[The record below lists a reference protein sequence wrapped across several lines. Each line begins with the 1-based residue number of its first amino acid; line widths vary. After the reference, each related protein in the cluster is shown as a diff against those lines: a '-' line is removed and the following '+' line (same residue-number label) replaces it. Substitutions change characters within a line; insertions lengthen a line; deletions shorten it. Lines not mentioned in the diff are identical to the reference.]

1 MCLMMDVT
9 VVGIQDEKLYDSDV
23 LVCEQFPN
31 RDTVAGLS
39 NTYHLS
45 NNKEFGGTQSCITLR

>member
-1 MCLMMDVT
+1 MMDVT